1 MEQVLVLGLV
11 DLQTA
16 LDQIQWDH
24 KGVGGAAAEDAT
36 DTAQGEVL
44 GAAEFAR
51 VLRVCNGGG
60 GGGDLATFNR
70 LGIHHRG
77 GGIAS
82 GRRQGGAE
90 WRVPGSFKE
99 AGEHLV
105 SVLVLKGRLKV
116 YGPPI
121 ISYVPRT
128 CALSNYI
135 CVYGLGNQLLWAFIG
150 YITACPDLRGAGLTR
165 KSEIR

>member
-11 DLQTA
+11 HLQTA

-77 GGIAS
+77 GILTLAAS
-82 GRRQGGAE
+82 NGDRAISAKNSAE
-90 WRVPGSFKE
+90 AE
-99 AGEHLV
+99 AARYNEV
-105 SVLVLKGRLKV
+105 R
-116 YGPPI
+116 
-121 ISYVPRT
+121 
-128 CALSNYI
+128 
-135 CVYGLGNQLLWAFIG
+135 
-150 YITACPDLRGAGLTR
+150 
-165 KSEIR
+165 